1 MNSQNSLFPQFSSP
15 GERQL
20 LLSSGSPVSSSL
32 KIHHRSGIQF
42 HSKGKL
48 QQATGAIAMYRFK
61 VQIFTKPRGMLETV
75 MSARSIGQ
83 ARMLAQEQY
92 PGANIARIIQVG

>member
-1 MNSQNSLFPQFSSP
+1 
-15 GERQL
+15 
-20 LLSSGSPVSSSL
+20 
-32 KIHHRSGIQF
+32 
-42 HSKGKL
+42 
-48 QQATGAIAMYRFK
+48 MYRFK

-75 MSARSIGQ
+75 MSGRSIGQ

>member
-1 MNSQNSLFPQFSSP
+1 
-15 GERQL
+15 
-20 LLSSGSPVSSSL
+20 
-32 KIHHRSGIQF
+32 
-42 HSKGKL
+42 
-48 QQATGAIAMYRFK
+48 MYRFK